1 MSDQLPFCVTNH
13 ANRIG
18 KFDSLLQKCKGEYFF
33 LPKTNYQTLPLTFI
47 SDNNNFF
54 VKTFFLQKR
63 IVLLQCGYSKSGI
76 RNPDPSAH
84 SACRTDTMHC
94 RKNIYTH
101 SLSPYSS
108 SEIAFAFDICHAS
121 CRWDKKKVRTK
132 PWAADRKKISW
143 LKVGFVF
150 ANFRCGT
157 RRRSKQPRPV
167 ADHHHTVV
175 HTDRRRAPP
184 KAVTWVRPQSRSYS
198 VPVWSSRCADIHTAM
213 RPRGLF

>member
-1 MSDQLPFCVTNH
+1 M
-13 ANRIG
+13 RIG
-18 KFDSLLQKCKGEYFF
+18 SENLILLYKNARARTFFTKTKLSNASLNLYIGQQQLFRQNILFYKKELCCYNVDIPSPE
-33 LPKTNYQTLPLTFI
+33 LEIRIHPLTQHAGQHALPE
-47 SDNNNFF
+47 
-54 VKTFFLQKR
+54 K
-63 IVLLQCGYSKSGI
+63 YS
-76 RNPDPSAH
+76 
-84 SACRTDTMHC
+84 
-94 RKNIYTH
+94 Y
-101 SLSPYSS
+101 SLFHSPYSSS

>member
-1 MSDQLPFCVTNH
+1 M
-13 ANRIG
+13 RIG
-18 KFDSLLQKCKGEYFF
+18 SENLILFYKNARARTFF
-33 LPKTNYQTLPLTFI
+33 LPKPNYQTLPLTFNI
-47 SDNNNFF
+47 GQQQFF
-54 VKTFFLQKR
+54 RQNIFFSKKELCCYNADIPSPELEIRIHPLTQHAGHHALPQKY
-63 IVLLQCGYSKSGI
+63 LY
-76 RNPDPSAH
+76 
-84 SACRTDTMHC
+84 
-94 RKNIYTH
+94 
-101 SLSPYSS
+101 SLSPYSSSS

-184 KAVTWVRPQSRSYS
+184 KAVTWVRPQSRSVLS
-198 VPVWSSRCADIHTAM
+198 PRLVVKVCRHTYGHATT
-213 RPRGLF
+213 RFILAVFKGHNTRL

>member
-1 MSDQLPFCVTNH
+1 M
-13 ANRIG
+13 RIG
-18 KFDSLLQKCKGEYFF
+18 SENLILFYKNARARTFF
-33 LPKTNYQTLPLTFI
+33 LPKPNYQTLPLTFI
-47 SDNNNFF
+47 SDSNNFF
-54 VKTFFLQKR
+54 VKTFFFTKR

-84 SACRTDTMHC
+84 SACRSTCTAW
-94 RKNIYTH
+94 KIFILAL
-101 SLSPYSS
+101 SLSLLLLLRNS
-108 SEIAFAFDICHAS
+108 ICIWHLS
-121 CRWDKKKVRTK
+121 RFMQMRQKKVRTK

-184 KAVTWVRPQSRSYS
+184 KAVTWVRPQSRSVLS
-198 VPVWSSRCADIHTAM
+198 PRLVVKVCRHTYGHATT
-213 RPRGLF
+213 RFILAVFKGQH

>member
-1 MSDQLPFCVTNH
+1 MQGRVL
-13 ANRIG
+13 
-18 KFDSLLQKCKGEYFF
+18 F
-33 LPKTNYQTLPLTFI
+33 LPKPNYQTLPLTFI